1 MKNLFFTII
10 LGSLLILSSCNK
22 DDKKET
28 KYRIEASASSIESL
42 TFQCR
47 DEDPTQIP
55 SPYNQPTWSKEWVG
69 YNSNEIMVVI
79 AHQDQS
85 GRIKLYVDDELIQ
98 EETTQGIAQATTL
111 KFEN

>member
-1 MKNLFFTII
+1 MKTIFTILI
-10 LGSLLILSSCNK
+10 ISLILISCNK
-22 DDKKET
+22 DDKKQT
-28 KYRIEASASSIESL
+28 TYRVECSASSIEAL

-55 SPYNQPTWSKEWVG
+55 TYNQPTWSKEWVG

-79 AHQDQS
+79 AHNDQS
-85 GRIKLYVDDELIQ
+85 GRIKLYVDDELIK
-98 EETTQGIAQATTL
+98 EEVTKGIETATTL